1 MWSQMAAAAVGLWLM
16 TSPSVLGFDG
26 AARTNTLI
34 IGPIALSM
42 AVIAIWEIGRELRWV
57 NVAIGAWLLVSPLIL
72 GYETEPLINSMVA
85 GVLLIGFSLIRGTV
99 SGKYGG
105 GWKSLIRDEDPGM

>member
-1 MWSQMAAAAVGLWLM
+1 MWAQMAAAVVGLWLM
-16 TSPSVLGFDG
+16 ASPSVLGFED

-34 IGPIALSM
+34 AGPIAVSM

-57 NVAIGAWLLVSPLIL
+57 NVAIGAWLLASPLIL
-72 GYETEPLINSMVA
+72 GYDTEPLVNSMVA
-85 GVLLIGFSLIRGTV
+85 GALLAGLSLLRGAV

-105 GWKSLIRDEDPGM
+105 GWKSLIRDEDPGR